1 MNLSSLASRLSEIKI
16 EKEDKKKYYDTHIFE
31 NKSYEF
37 NNYKHYKEL
46 YENSYGDIIGT
57 TKEAFE
63 DIEKID
69 KIIPFN
75 LVDAIKSSYGNQDA
89 FIDWFE
95 NVTIKEHRYYHFMK
109 CYYGTKTIFLHKYDL
124 DKYLREMQKIRPLE
138 ITRALE
144 EISKDDYII
153 GYRACSCGQ
162 NTFSNSF
169 SINPVATYKMYS
181 KINPAKFFNKYI
193 IEARIPLNN
202 IVGFGGKQVEEV
214 ILLDK
219 FNIQVTKIRNVSY
232 RGYKM
237 VKDSGLFK

>member
-1 MNLSSLASRLSEIKI
+1 MNICNLVEIVK
-16 EKEDKKKYYDTHIFE
+16 EKTQNERYEKKYYDTHIFE

-37 NNYKHYKEL
+37 SKSESYRSL

-75 LVDAIKSSYGNQDA
+75 LVDAIKSSYGNQNA

-95 NVTIKEHRYYHFMK
+95 NVTMKEHRYYHFMK
-109 CYYGTKTIFLHKYDL
+109 CYYKTKTFFLHNHDL
-124 DKYLREMQKIRPLE
+124 NKYLREMQQIRPDE
-138 ITRALE
+138 ITKALN
-144 EISKDDYII
+144 EISEDGFII

-162 NTFSNSF
+162 NAFSNSF
-169 SINPVATYKMYS
+169 GINPIAIYKTYS
-181 KINPAKFFNKYI
+181 KINPVKFFNKYI

-202 IVGFGGKQVEEV
+202 IVGFGGKQVEEI

-232 RGYKM
+232 IGYKKLKECK
-237 VKDSGLFK
+237 VFK